1 MSRKLKPCPFCGVG
15 VQNTDDSD
23 KYPRLFYRGGYYVE
37 CECCGAYLVQTNKY
51 KGPGWNTRP
60 IEDAL
65 NARIAQL
72 EAELATLKSENV
84 NLSKKM
90 TDYEIVFYR
99 TLVYLLWRMRNV
111 QLFQFCNRPN

>member
-84 NLSKKM
+84 NLSKKV
-90 TDYEIVFYR
+90 TDYGKELRQSYKLDAAP
-99 TLVYLLWRMRNV
+99 TAAGGTA
-111 QLFQFCNRPN
+111 